1 MRWHPLLIRWC
12 LYLRHQSSKAYET
25 LRDSGIALPSQR
37 TLRYY
42 TYSCKA
48 ATGFSSGI
56 DQQLILASRVLVC
69 EVWKKYVKSLA
80 DEMYIQ

>member
-1 MRWHPLLIRWC
+1 MIRWC

-25 LRDSGIALPSQR
+25 LRDTGISLLSQR
-37 TLRYY
+37 TLRDY

-48 ATGFSSGI
+48 ATGFSSEV

-69 EVWKKYVKSLA
+69 EEWKKYVVLLA
-80 DEMYIQ
+80 DEMYIR